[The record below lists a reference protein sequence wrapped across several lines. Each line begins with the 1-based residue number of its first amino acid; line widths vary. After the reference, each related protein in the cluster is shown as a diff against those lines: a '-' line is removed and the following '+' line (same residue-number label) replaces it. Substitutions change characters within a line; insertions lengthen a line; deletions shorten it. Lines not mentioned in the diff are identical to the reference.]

1 MGNLGLSELAL
12 IAVLALI
19 FIGPKQLPEIA
30 RAVGRFLNEFRR
42 LTGDFSSSVSKMKI
56 DLDSPVT
63 EKTKNDHEDK
73 MVKEAVAAKMRD
85 SNGSHT
91 VGAQGPDLGSQESQ
105 PGTTQQPTPE
115 KEKKV

>member
-42 LTGDFSSSVSKMKI
+42 MTGDFSSSVSKMKI
-56 DLDSPVT
+56 DLDSPIS
-63 EKTKNDHEDK
+63 EKAKKDSNDHEEK
-73 MVKEAVAAKMRD
+73 MIKTSLETKARD
-85 SNGSHT
+85 SDEPS
-91 VGAQGPDLGSQESQ
+91 AI
-105 PGTTQQPTPE
+105 GTEDSE
-115 KEKKV
+115 KGKRV